1 MRRLFIALLLV
12 CSAAIAVAQGQGDVW
27 FFGDSVTLDFTQGS
41 PMVGANARMA
51 SQEGSSSLCTAD
63 GRLLFYTNGWELFD
77 SNHTT
82 FQNWW
87 MPNGYYPTSEILV
100 QGNLLL
106 PINDSLVYFFS
117 ICRGP
122 TAGGYY
128 GAYYARLNLR
138 GNGGQ
143 GSIEATHINI
153 GDSLTEH
160 FAAIRD
166 ASNDGWWILSHKT
179 WTDRF
184 VKWHIGQDGTITKSF
199 QSIGAV
205 QPPLFVPY
213 VGQLVFSPQGDR
225 LALGANQGLLEY
237 YSFDRCSGDLDL
249 LNTIQ
254 KTPADSTMFF
264 GLSFSPSGKLLY
276 ASDGNFGPI
285 GLWNGD
291 ESRLFQYELDSSNIL
306 ATQRRIYQTWDCDSC
321 RRAIGHHKLGLDGKI
336 YVIQATDNWFSSPRD
351 TLMVINSPDSIGL
364 ACDFD
369 PHGFVVKPGKT
380 NYGLPNIPNYRMKP
394 LVDQVADCGPDIL
407 LCKNDSVQLGAPDTS
422 GTLTFQWW
430 PATGLS
436 DPTAAQP
443 WASPSTSTTYHLM
456 VVDTTVH
463 SSCDNTI
470 DSVRVTI
477 VSPLLQRPVAFA
489 GNDTVVCAG
498 VPLQL
503 GMADTS
509 GGAWAYAWS
518 PSSGLNDPSVSNPA
532 ASLSASQQY
541 ILTAYRPEVVGSCQT
556 DRDTVVVTVYDPSV
570 LPQNPAG
577 PDVVICIGD
586 TLLLGIPTTA
596 PVLTYA
602 WQGNDL
608 SNLSIPQPIAGSY
621 YSFVASVSVH
631 DTTVAGACGIIND
644 TVTVTIEHS
653 IPTETPGEYEFCLGE
668 CFEMGVRARPGY
680 IYSWSPTTGL
690 DDPNAATTVVHPASL
705 GFSVYRLTIIN
716 PALLSANCREQVE
729 YAELTANACHLQTFI
744 AVNGDNTA
752 ETLDFGDHAGLF
764 SLVVYDLNGKLVY
777 ADDNYWNDWSA
788 ANLAH
793 GIYAYRVDVR
803 SYPDEQGCPFSFVG
817 KIVVVK

>member
-1 MRRLFIALLLV
+1 MRKLFIALLLV
-12 CSAAIAVAQGQGDVW
+12 LSAAFAVAQGQGDVW
-27 FFGDSVTLDFTQGS
+27 FFGDSVILDFSQGS
-41 PMVGANARMA
+41 PLVRTNTTMV
-51 SQEGSSSLCTAD
+51 SQEGSSALSTNEGSL
-63 GRLLFYTNGWELFD
+63 LLYTNGWELFG
-77 SNHTT
+77 SNDDV
-82 FQNWW
+82 FANWVFPNAGYIGNQNQ
-87 MPNGYYPTSEILV
+87 V

-106 PINDSLVYFFS
+106 PINDSIVYFCAAS
-117 ICRGP
+117 GSP
-122 TAGGYY
+122 TSGSENAMF
-128 GAYYARLNLR
+128 YAKLNLR
-138 GNGGQ
+138 GNAGL
-143 GSIEATHINI
+143 GSIESVNTIMT
-153 GDSLTEH
+153 DSITEH

-166 ASNDGWWILSHKT
+166 ASTKGWWILSHKT
-179 WTDRF
+179 RSNRF
-184 VKWHIGQDGTITKSF
+184 IKWHIDPIGNISKTVQNIGGIHPPQWVYYIGQM
-199 QSIGAV
+199 
-205 QPPLFVPY
+205 
-213 VGQLVFSPQGDR
+213 VFNPKGDR
-225 LALGANQGLLEY
+225 IAIASDLGLLEY
-237 YSFDRCSGDLDL
+237 YSFDRCTGDLNL

-254 KTPADSTMFF
+254 KPAVDSNGFF
-264 GLSFSPSGKLLY
+264 GISFSPSGKLLY
-276 ASDGNFGPI
+276 ASDGYWGFNWPSEG
-285 GLWNGD
+285 
-291 ESRLFQYELDSSNIL
+291 SRLFQYELDSLNIL
-306 ATQRRIYQTWDCDSC
+306 ATERLIYRPWNCDSC
-321 RRAIGHHKLGLDGKI
+321 RRTFGHHKLGPDGRI
-336 YVIQATDNWFSSPRD
+336 YVIQAIDDFHFEAQD
-351 TLMVINSPDSIGL
+351 TLWIIQNPDEIGL
-364 ACDFD
+364 ACNFE
-369 PHGFVVKPGKT
+369 PNGILVRPGKT
-380 NYGLPNIPNYRMKP
+380 NYGLPNIPDYRIKP
-394 LVDQVADCGPDIL
+394 LVDQVAACGPDIL
-407 LCKNDSVQLGAPDTS
+407 LCKNDSVQLGVPDTS

-477 VSPLLQRPVAFA
+477 VSPLLPRPVAFA

-509 GGAWAYAWS
+509 GGAWAFVWS
-518 PSSGLNDPSVSNPA
+518 PSGGLDDPFVSNPT
-532 ASLSASQQY
+532 ASLNTSQQY
-541 ILTAYRPEVVGSCQT
+541 ILTAYRPEVVGFCQT
-556 DRDTVVVTVYDPSV
+556 DRDTVAVKVYDPSL
-570 LPQNPAG
+570 LPLNPAG
-577 PDVVICIGD
+577 PDTVICIGD
-586 TLLLGIPTTA
+586 TLLLGVPTTA
-596 PVLTYA
+596 PVLNYT

-621 YSFVASVSVH
+621 YSFVASVTVH
-631 DTTVAGACGIIND
+631 DTTVAGACGTVND

-668 CFEMGVRARPGY
+668 CFEMGVRPRPGY

-716 PALLSANCREQVE
+716 PALQSANCREQVE

-764 SLVVYDLNGKLVY
+764 SLVVYDLNGRLVY

-817 KIVVVK
+817 RIVVVK

>member
-1 MRRLFIALLLV
+1 MRKLFIALLLV
-12 CSAAIAVAQGQGDVW
+12 SSAAIAVAQGQGDVW
-27 FFGDSVTLDFTQGS
+27 FFGDSVILDFSQGS
-41 PMVGANARMA
+41 PFLGPNPRMA
-51 SQEGSSSLCTAD
+51 SIEGSSSLCTAD
-63 GRLLFYTNGWELFD
+63 GRLLLYTNGWELFD
-77 SNHTT
+77 STHST
-82 FQNWW
+82 FQNWVI
-87 MPNGYYPTSEILV
+87 PNTGYLNNDVLLNGS
-100 QGNLLL
+100 LLL
-106 PINDSLVYFFS
+106 PINDSIVFFCAFSGSPSSGSHNAAYFAK
-117 ICRGP
+117 I
-122 TAGGYY
+122 
-128 GAYYARLNLR
+128 NLKA
-138 GNGGQ
+138 NGGQ
-143 GSIEATHINI
+143 GYVESSNTIL

-166 ASNDGWWILSHKT
+166 ATNDGWWILSHKT
-179 WTDRF
+179 WTDKF
-184 VKWHIGQDGTITKSF
+184 VKWHIDQYGMITKSF
-199 QSIGAV
+199 QTLGAV

-213 VGQLVFSPQGDR
+213 VGQLVFNPKGDR
-225 LALGANQGLLEY
+225 MVVGANLGLLEY
-237 YSFDRCSGDLDL
+237 YSFDRCSGNLTL
-249 LNTIQ
+249 LNTIN
-254 KTPADSTMFF
+254 KPAVPSNCFY

-276 ASDGNFGPI
+276 ASDPYWGDSI
-285 GLWNGD
+285 NGV
-291 ESRLFQYELDSSNIL
+291 ESRLYQYELDSLDLLSTEKL
-306 ATQRRIYQTWDCDSC
+306 LFQTWDCDSC
-321 RRAIGHHKLGLDGKI
+321 RRSFGEHKLGPDGKI
-336 YVIQATDNWFSSPRD
+336 YIPQANSDHYDNLRD
-351 TLMVINSPDSIGL
+351 TLWIIQNPDEIGL
-364 ACDFD
+364 ACNFD
-369 PHGFVVKPGKT
+369 PNGILVRPGKT
-380 NYGLPNIPNYRMKP
+380 NYGLPNIPDYRMKP
-394 LVDQVADCGPDIL
+394 LVDQLAACGPDIL
-407 LCKNDSVQLGAPDTS
+407 LCKNDSVQLGVTDTS

-477 VSPLLQRPVAFA
+477 VSPLLPRPVAFA

-503 GMADTS
+503 GMADTT

-518 PSSGLNDPSVSNPA
+518 PAIGLNDPSASNPT
-532 ASLSASQQY
+532 ASLNTSQQY

-556 DRDTVVVTVYDPSV
+556 DRDTVAVMVYDPSL

-577 PDVVICIGD
+577 PDTVICIGD
-586 TLLLGIPTTA
+586 TLLLGIPATA
-596 PVLTYA
+596 PVLTYR

-608 SNLSIPQPIAGSY
+608 SNLNIPQPISGSY
-621 YSFVASVSVH
+621 YSFVASVSVQ
-631 DTTVAGACGIIND
+631 DTTVAGACGIVND
-644 TVTVTIEHS
+644 TVAVTIERS

-690 DDPNAATTVVHPASL
+690 DNPNAATTVVHPASL
-705 GFSVYRLTIIN
+705 GFSIYQLTIIN
-716 PALLSANCREQVE
+716 PALQSANCREQVE
-729 YAELTANACHLQTFI
+729 HAELTANACHLQTFI

-764 SLVVYDLNGKLVY
+764 SLVVYDMNGKLVY